1 MEAKAGHMKFYSQQ
15 IFPRIM
21 NLMLSTGEFTDL
33 RKSLLAEV
41 SGNVFEIGFG
51 TGLNLPHYPASVKRI
66 TTVDPNPGAHK
77 LAARRIAQSSID
89 VVHIPRSGEHLDL
102 PDESFNS
109 VVCTFT
115 LCSIPDV
122 DAAVSEMRRI
132 LRTGG
137 RMFFIEHGLS
147 DEPRIQKW
155 QHKLNP
161 LNKIVGDGCNLNRI
175 PSTTIS
181 NSGLRMERLD
191 TFYLKKA
198 PKYGGF
204 IYRGI
209 AVK

>member
-1 MEAKAGHMKFYSQQ
+1 MNFYSQR

-21 NLMLSTGEFTDL
+21 DMVLSTGEFTEL

-41 SGNVFEIGFG
+41 SGDVFEIGFG
-51 TGLNLPHYPASVKRI
+51 TGLNLPHYPSSVKRI
-66 TTVDPNPGAHK
+66 TTVDPNSGARK
-77 LAARRIAQSSID
+77 LAERRIAQSAIE
-89 VVHIPRSGEHLDL
+89 VVHLPLSGEHLKL

-115 LCSIPDV
+115 LCSIADV
-122 DAAVSEMRRI
+122 DSAMSEMRRI
-132 LRTGG
+132 LRSGG
-137 RMFFIEHGLS
+137 RMYFVEHGLS
-147 DEPRIQKW
+147 DDPRIQWW

-161 LNKIVGDGCNLNRI
+161 LNKIVGDGCHLDRI
-175 PSTTIS
+175 PTTTIS

-204 IYRGI
+204 IYRGV

>member
-1 MEAKAGHMKFYSQQ
+1 MNFYSQR

-21 NLMLSTGEFTDL
+21 DMVLSTGEFTEL

-41 SGNVFEIGFG
+41 SGDVFEIGFG
-51 TGLNLPHYPASVKRI
+51 TGLNLPHYPSNVKRI
-66 TTVDPNPGAHK
+66 TTVDPNSGARR
-77 LAARRIAQSSID
+77 LAERRIAQSGIE
-89 VVHIPRSGEHLDL
+89 VVHLPLNGEHLEL

-115 LCSIPDV
+115 LCSIADV
-122 DAAVSEMRRI
+122 DSAMSEMRRI
-132 LRTGG
+132 LRSGG
-137 RMFFIEHGLS
+137 RMYFVEHGLS
-147 DEPRIQKW
+147 DDNRIQWW

-161 LNKIVGDGCNLNRI
+161 LNKIVGDGCHLDRI
-175 PSTTIS
+175 PTTTIS

-204 IYRGI
+204 IYRGV

>member
-1 MEAKAGHMKFYSQQ
+1 MNFYSQR

-21 NLMLSTGEFTDL
+21 DMVLSTSEFSVL
-33 RKSLLAEV
+33 RRSLLGDV
-41 SGNVFEIGFG
+41 SGDVFEVGFG
-51 TGLNLPHYPASVKRI
+51 TGLNLPHYPPHVRRI
-66 TTVDPNPGAHK
+66 TAADPNPGAHRI
-77 LAARRIAQSSID
+77 AERRIAQSPIE
-89 VVHIPRSGEHLDL
+89 VVHVPVSSEHLDL

-115 LCSIPDV
+115 LCSIGDV
-122 DAAVSEMRRI
+122 DSAVAEMRRI
-132 LRTGG
+132 LRIGG

-147 DEPRIQKW
+147 DDPRIQWW

-161 LNKIVGDGCNLNRI
+161 VNKIIGDGCHLNRV
-175 PSTTIS
+175 PTTTIL

-204 IYRGI
+204 IYRGV

>member
-1 MEAKAGHMKFYSQQ
+1 MDMV
-15 IFPRIM
+15 
-21 NLMLSTGEFTDL
+21 LSTGEFTDL

-41 SGNVFEIGFG
+41 SGDVFEIGFG
-51 TGLNLPHYPASVKRI
+51 TGLNLPHYPSTVKRI

-77 LAARRIAQSSID
+77 LAERRIAQSAIE
-89 VVHIPRSGEHLDL
+89 VVHLPLSGEHLDI
-102 PDESFNS
+102 PDESFSS

-115 LCSIPDV
+115 LCSIPNV
-122 DAAVSEMRRI
+122 DAATSEMRRI

-147 DEPRIQKW
+147 DDPRIQWW

-161 LNKIVGDGCNLNRI
+161 LNKIIGDGCHLDRI
-175 PSTTIS
+175 PTTTITG
-181 NSGLRMERLD
+181 SGLRIERLD

-204 IYRGI
+204 IYRGV

>member
-1 MEAKAGHMKFYSQQ
+1 MNFYSQR

-21 NLMLSTGEFTDL
+21 DMVLSTGEFTEL

-41 SGNVFEIGFG
+41 SGDVFEIGFG
-51 TGLNLPHYPASVKRI
+51 TGLNLPHYPSNVKRI
-66 TTVDPNPGAHK
+66 TTVDPNSGARR
-77 LAARRIAQSSID
+77 LAERRIAQSGIE
-89 VVHIPRSGEHLDL
+89 VVHLPLNGEHLEL

-115 LCSIPDV
+115 LCSIADV
-122 DAAVSEMRRI
+122 DSAMSEMRRI
-132 LRTGG
+132 LRSGG
-137 RMFFIEHGLS
+137 RMYFVEHGLS
-147 DEPRIQKW
+147 DDPRIQWW

-161 LNKIVGDGCNLNRI
+161 LNKIVGDGCHLNRI
-175 PSTTIS
+175 PTTTIS
-181 NSGLRMERLD
+181 NSGLRMERFD

-204 IYRGI
+204 IYRGV

>member
-1 MEAKAGHMKFYSQQ
+1 MSFYSQR
-15 IFPRIM
+15 IFPHI
-21 NLMLSTGEFTDL
+21 LDKVLATSEFTEL
-33 RKSLLAEV
+33 RKSLLGEV
-41 SGNVFEIGFG
+41 SGEVFEIGFG
-51 TGLNLPHYPASVKRI
+51 TGLNLPHYPPNVKRI
-66 TTVDPNPGAHK
+66 TTVDPNSGAHK
-77 LAARRIAQSSID
+77 IAQRRIQQSTVE
-89 VVHIPRSGEHLDL
+89 VVHRTSSGERLDL

-115 LCSIPDV
+115 LCSIADV
-122 DAAVSEMRRI
+122 DSAMSEMRRI

-137 RMFFIEHGLS
+137 RMFFLEHGLS
-147 DEPRIQKW
+147 DEPRIQWW
-155 QHKLNP
+155 QHKLNSF
-161 LNKIVGDGCNLNRI
+161 NKIVGDGCNLNRI

>member
-1 MEAKAGHMKFYSQQ
+1 MNFYSQR

-21 NLMLSTGEFTDL
+21 DIVLSTGEFTEL

-41 SGNVFEIGFG
+41 SGDVFEIGFG
-51 TGLNLPHYPASVKRI
+51 TGLNLPHYPSNVKRI
-66 TTVDPNPGAHK
+66 TTVDPNSGARK
-77 LAARRIAQSSID
+77 LAERRIAQSAIE
-89 VVHIPRSGEHLDL
+89 VVHLPLSGEHLKL

-115 LCSIPDV
+115 LCSIADV
-122 DAAVSEMRRI
+122 DSAMSEMRRI
-132 LRTGG
+132 LRSGG
-137 RMFFIEHGLS
+137 RMYFVEHGLS
-147 DEPRIQKW
+147 DDPRIQWW

-161 LNKIVGDGCNLNRI
+161 LNKIVGDGCHLDRI
-175 PSTTIS
+175 PTTTIS

-204 IYRGI
+204 IYRGV

>member
-1 MEAKAGHMKFYSQQ
+1 MKFYSQQ
-15 IFPRIM
+15 IFPRVMDMI
-21 NLMLSTGEFTDL
+21 LSTGEFSDL

-41 SGNVFEIGFG
+41 SGDVFEIGFG
-51 TGLNLPHYPASVKRI
+51 TGLNLPHYPSHVKRI
-66 TTVDPNPGAHK
+66 TTADPNRGAHK
-77 LAARRIAQSSID
+77 LAKRRIAQSSIE
-89 VVHIPRSGEHLDL
+89 VVHLPLSGEHLNL

-115 LCSIPDV
+115 MCSIPDA
-122 DAAVSEMRRI
+122 DSAMSEMRRI

-147 DEPRIQKW
+147 DDPRIQKW
-155 QHKLNP
+155 QHRLNP
-161 LNKIVGDGCNLNRI
+161 LNKIIGDGCNLNRV
-175 PSTTIS
+175 PTTTIS
-181 NSGLRMERLD
+181 KSGLRMDRLD

-204 IYRGI
+204 IYRGV

>member
-1 MEAKAGHMKFYSQQ
+1 MDMV
-15 IFPRIM
+15 
-21 NLMLSTGEFTDL
+21 LSTSEFAEL
-33 RKSLLAEV
+33 RKSLLGKV
-41 SGNVFEIGFG
+41 SGDVFEIGFG
-51 TGLNLPHYPASVKRI
+51 TGLNLPHYPSNVKRI
-66 TTVDPNPGAHK
+66 TTFDPNPGARR
-77 LAARRIAQSSID
+77 LAEHRIAKSGIE
-89 VVHIPRSGEHLDL
+89 VVHLSLNGQHLDL

-115 LCSIPDV
+115 LCSIANV
-122 DAAVSEMRRI
+122 DSAMLEMRRI

-147 DEPRIQKW
+147 DDPRIQWW

-161 LNKIVGDGCNLNRI
+161 LNKIIGDGCHLNRI
-175 PSTTIS
+175 PTTTIS
-181 NSGLRMERLD
+181 NSGMRIDCLD

-204 IYRGI
+204 IYRGV

>member
-1 MEAKAGHMKFYSQQ
+1 MDM
-15 IFPRIM
+15 I
-21 NLMLSTGEFTDL
+21 LSTREFTDL
-33 RKSLLAEV
+33 RRSLLADV
-41 SGNVFEIGFG
+41 SGDIFEIGFG
-51 TGLNLPHYPASVKRI
+51 TGLNLPHYPATVKRI

-77 LAARRIAQSSID
+77 LAERRIAQSAIE
-89 VVHIPRSGEHLDL
+89 VVHLPLSGEHLDI
-102 PDESFNS
+102 PDESFNT

-115 LCSIPDV
+115 LCSIPNV
-122 DAAVSEMRRI
+122 DAATSEMRRI

-147 DEPRIQKW
+147 DDPRIQWW

-161 LNKIVGDGCNLNRI
+161 LNMIVGDGCHLDRI
-175 PSTTIS
+175 PTTTIS
-181 NSGLRMERLD
+181 RSGLRIDRLD

-204 IYRGI
+204 IYRGV

>member
-1 MEAKAGHMKFYSQQ
+1 MD
-15 IFPRIM
+15 
-21 NLMLSTGEFTDL
+21 LVLSTGEFSDL

-51 TGLNLPHYPASVKRI
+51 TGLNLPHYPTTVKRI
-66 TTVDPNPGAHK
+66 TTADPNPGAHK
-77 LAARRIAQSSID
+77 LAERRIAKSDIE
-89 VVHIPRSGEHLDL
+89 VVHIPLSGEHLDL

-115 LCSIPDV
+115 LCSIPD
-122 DAAVSEMRRI
+122 AESAMSEMRRI

-147 DEPRIQKW
+147 DDPRIQWW

-161 LNKIVGDGCNLNRI
+161 LNKIVGDGCHLDRV
-175 PSTTIS
+175 PTTTIS
-181 NSGLRMERLD
+181 NSGLRIDRLD

-198 PKYGGF
+198 PKYGAY
-204 IYRGI
+204 IYRGV